1 MIGDITDIYPER
13 PVERIGNTTLQDYV
27 QEEQLSIKDFKE
39 LKTLGIGG
47 FGRVVLTQHQ
57 GLKNNQ
63 LFLLIVVDLG
73 KFFAQKQLLKEKVS
87 DQEIDLEKRIM
98 KNIKSSFIVELIHAL
113 ADRKRLQPFSK

>member
-1 MIGDITDIYPER
+1 M
-13 PVERIGNTTLQDYV
+13 
-27 QEEQLSIKDFKE
+27 QEEKLSIKDFKE

-57 GLKNNQ
+57 GTNSKKQ
-63 LFLLIVVDLG
+63 CFEIKIFQA

-87 DQEIDLEKRIM
+87 DAEIDLEKRIM

-113 ADRKRLQPFSK
+113 SDR